1 MRINTNVSSLT
12 AQASAT
18 QTNKNLSSSL
28 EKLSSGLAINK
39 AADDAAGLSIA
50 DKLRTQASSLGQGIS
65 NGNSASAL
73 IQIAD
78 AAMSEQGDI
87 LDTVKTKLLQAA
99 TDTTTDDG
107 REAIRKDVTKLLEQ
121 VDNIASQTN
130 YNGITLLQN
139 SATDT
144 AVADEFTFQ
153 LGEDA
158 TFDVSLQQSS
168 ASNTAS
174 LGGGSDVFGATS
186 VNNSVTAADITA
198 ANQVGASLDGSG
210 TTHNNISTTGSQ
222 QLSSTGAVTLT
233 AVAVAA
239 DGTEAAG
246 ANRVDISL
254 SGQVGSVVAAV
265 GIAVYDMSNQT
276 QEIQDFAKNLA
287 SQDDGDIATGSYI
300 YDAEKDQLTVAA
312 GNSVAFGDL
321 EVSSLRV
328 NDTGTSANAAGTITS
343 LTINAGGREND
354 AGNAI
359 SSTFT
364 VQNEVGDRITDANAA
379 DTGADGQLNVSTT
392 ATSSGVTGG
401 ALLSDL
407 KDLGEGELTN
417 AKANEYLST
426 VDEAITQLDA
436 NRADFGS
443 SQNQIESSIRS
454 MTTAQVNLEA
464 AESVIRDV
472 DYAKE
477 SSEFSKQNIISQAG
491 TYAMSQ
497 ANSIQSNITKLLQ

>member
-107 REAIRKDVTKLLEQ
+107 REAIRKDITKLLDQ

-130 YNGITLLQN
+130 YNGITLLQ
-139 SATDT
+139 SSDTDT

-174 LGGGSDVFGATS
+174 LGGGSEAFGATS
-186 VNNSVTAADITA
+186 VNNSVTAAAITT
-198 ANQVGASLDGSG
+198 ANGVGGSLDGSG
-210 TTHNNISTTGSQ
+210 TQHNNISTTGSQ
-222 QLSSTGAVTLT
+222 QLSSVNTVTLT
-233 AVAVAA
+233 AVSISSVGVEDAS
-239 DGTEAAG
+239 GAG
-246 ANRVDISL
+246 GNIDVSL
-254 SGQVGSVVAAV
+254 SGQVGSVVSAGAD
-265 GIAVYDMSNQT
+265 AVYDMSNQT
-276 QEIQDFAKNLA
+276 QELQDFAKNMADA
-287 SQDDGDIATGSYI
+287 SASGVTYDETTQLMTVTAGDSA
-300 YDAEKDQLTVAA
+300 
-312 GNSVAFGDL
+312 AFGDL
-321 EVSSLRV
+321 EVSNLRV
-328 NDTGTSANAAGTITS
+328 NGSGTSANTDSGITS
-343 LTINAGGREND
+343 LEVNVGGRTD
-354 AGNAI
+354 AEGNVLT
-359 SSTFT
+359 STFT
-364 VQNEVGDRITDANAA
+364 VKNEIGDKKV
-379 DTGADGQLNVSTT
+379 DGGGVDLGSIGQINVSTAAT
-392 ATSSGVTGG
+392 AASGGMTGG
-401 ALLSDL
+401 QLLSDL

-417 AKANEYLST
+417 AKANSFLST